1 MILWLVNIL
10 PALHLASLAS
20 SYLMSDFEKT
30 NSFMLSSNK
39 INYDFEYINIKSSSK
54 AFLSRVCLW
63 HARSIS
69 CQVIFM
75 LLQPIL
81 KLEYISCTMD
91 SQFWLNLLR
100 VTKII
105 SNLVSEYERL
115 RASQLIVMPWMYAII
130 YENGKNAIEWWKQKP
145 IFRKSLWSALLST
158 FIVCKINSS
167 FKLWYQLG

>member
-10 PALHLASLAS
+10 HALHLASSAT

-39 INYDFEYINIKSSSK
+39 INYDFEYINIRSSSK

-69 CQVIFM
+69 CQVLFM
-75 LLQPIL
+75 LLQPML

-91 SQFWLNLLR
+91 YEIRLYLR
-100 VTKII
+100 RFTK
-105 SNLVSEYERL
+105 SY
-115 RASQLIVMPWMYAII
+115 QMYCQNMNDSMLHKTLHALDVR
-130 YENGKNAIEWWKQKP
+130 KNILKWEKRIE
-145 IFRKSLWSALLST
+145 
-158 FIVCKINSS
+158 
-167 FKLWYQLG
+167 

>member
-1 MILWLVNIL
+1 
-10 PALHLASLAS
+10 
-20 SYLMSDFEKT
+20 MSDFEKT

-81 KLEYISCTMD
+81 KLEYISCTMV
-91 SQFWLNLLR
+91 SWFWLNLLR
-100 VTKII
+100 VTK
-105 SNLVSEYERL
+105 SY
-115 RASQLIVMPWMYAII
+115 QMYCRNMNDYLYAVDVRNNILKW
-130 YENGKNAIEWWKQKP
+130 EKCIEWWKQKP
-145 IFRKSLWSALLST
+145 VFRESLWSALLST

>member
-1 MILWLVNIL
+1 
-10 PALHLASLAS
+10 
-20 SYLMSDFEKT
+20 MSDFEKT

-69 CQVIFM
+69 CQVLFM

-91 SQFWLNLLR
+91 YEIRLYLLKF
-100 VTKII
+100 TKSYQIYCI
-105 SNLVSEYERL
+105 HMDNFMLHSS
-115 RASQLIVMPWMYAII
+115 IVMPWMYAII
-130 YENGKNAIEWWKQKP
+130 YENGKNVIEWWKQKP

>member
-10 PALHLASLAS
+10 HALHLASSAI

-81 KLEYISCTMD
+81 KLEYMPCTVD
-91 SQFWLNLLR
+91 SQFWLNLRR

-105 SNLVSEYERL
+105 SNVLSKYGRFHVKN
-115 RASQLIVMPWMYAII
+115 I
-130 YENGKNAIEWWKQKP
+130 YVVEVRNNISKWEKCHWIMEANPYI
-145 IFRKSLWSALLST
+145 S
-158 FIVCKINSS
+158 
-167 FKLWYQLG
+167 

>member
-10 PALHLASLAS
+10 HALHLASSAT
-20 SYLMSDFEKT
+20 SYLMSDFEKI

-81 KLEYISCTMD
+81 KLEYKSCTMD
-91 SQFWLNLLR
+91 SQFWLNLPR
-100 VTKII
+100 VIKSYQMYCQNMDDSVLFMSWRYAAISKI
-105 SNLVSEYERL
+105 E
-115 RASQLIVMPWMYAII
+115 
-130 YENGKNAIEWWKQKP
+130 KNVIEC
-145 IFRKSLWSALLST
+145 S
-158 FIVCKINSS
+158 
-167 FKLWYQLG
+167 

>member
-1 MILWLVNIL
+1 MT
-10 PALHLASLAS
+10 
-20 SYLMSDFEKT
+20 DFEHT
-30 NSFMLSSNK
+30 NLFILSNNK
-39 INYDFEYINIKSSSK
+39 IYYDFGYINIKSSSK

-91 SQFWLNLLR
+91 SWFWLNLLR
-100 VTKII
+100 FIKIVSMCCMNIFNSMLKRITLKNIYVVEVRNNI
-105 SNLVSEYERL
+105 SKWEKCH
-115 RASQLIVMPWMYAII
+115 QM
-130 YENGKNAIEWWKQKP
+130 IEANT
-145 IFRKSLWSALLST
+145 FRESLWSALLST

>member
-10 PALHLASLAS
+10 HALHLASSAT

-69 CQVIFM
+69 CQVLFM
-75 LLQPIL
+75 LLQPML

-91 SQFWLNLLR
+91 YEIRLYLLR
-100 VTKII
+100 FTK
-105 SNLVSEYERL
+105 SY
-115 RASQLIVMPWMYAII
+115 QMYCQNMNDSMLHKTLHALDVR
-130 YENGKNAIEWWKQKP
+130 KNILKWEKRIE
-145 IFRKSLWSALLST
+145 
-158 FIVCKINSS
+158 
-167 FKLWYQLG
+167 